1 MYLSMKTLFLNKKKL
16 LFVFSLFVII
26 ISTFCFYKAYSDDYD
41 REYYIDQDICIG
53 CGDCVTKA
61 PDLIRIIDGKPNWK
75 PAEGRHIILFG
86 SNIQGLINPNDI
98 DKSDAIDAMDVC
110 PAGAITDHYPN

>member
-1 MYLSMKTLFLNKKKL
+1 MKTLFLNKKKL

-61 PDLIRIIDGKPNWK
+61 PDLIRIIDGKANWK
-75 PAEGRHIILFG
+75 PADDRLI
-86 SNIQGLINPNDI
+86 SYWGLLNLLWDPVGQDE
-98 DKSDAIDAMDVC
+98 SDAIDAMDVC
-110 PAGAITDHYPN
+110 PVEAITDHYPH

>member
-1 MYLSMKTLFLNKKKL
+1 MKTLLLNKKKL
-16 LFVFSLFVII
+16 YVIFGLLFILTLTIGVCS
-26 ISTFCFYKAYSDDYD
+26 KAYSG
-41 REYYIDQDICIG
+41 ENTIGYYINHELCTE